1 MSSKYS
7 IWKDKLKKP
16 SSFDKSGVS
25 VSGNDPGNP
34 GRSMNPWL
42 LVALAGLV
50 HLIAVGIPW
59 TVMPVLF
66 TSASTDLHLS
76 LGQIGML
83 WSMLPVGTALAALFG
98 GMIGDRIGFTRTI
111 GIGCFV
117 VALANGLRGLSTG
130 LPMLTLTMFLT
141 GVAVSFVFPNL
152 QRLPG
157 AFFPRR
163 QVGLATGIVIS
174 GFAVGGFLT
183 TALSATVVMPLVGSW
198 RNVLY
203 LYSSLCVVTGLVW
216 ILVMRG
222 VRSPVAPQSP
232 VAVTERPSFRQSL
245 TTVFRVKESWL
256 LSLGNLG
263 IVGAFISVNG
273 YMPTY
278 LENSGLTKS
287 VGDTMTSMLFLASI
301 VGAIGI
307 PALAD
312 RIGGTKAVLVISS
325 FVTTV
330 IVALLAVSNQSLFW
344 VLIPLVGCVTQ
355 GVGALT
361 ISRAVQIKEIGPAF
375 TGTALGLIGGMAN
388 VGGFILPLAGGRLAE
403 VNVLWPFLLWSLA
416 AFFGAVCFI
425 MVKTPK
431 R

>member
-1 MSSKYS
+1 
-7 IWKDKLKKP
+7 
-16 SSFDKSGVS
+16 
-25 VSGNDPGNP
+25 
-34 GRSMNPWL
+34 
-42 LVALAGLV
+42 
-50 HLIAVGIPW
+50 
-59 TVMPVLF
+59 
-66 TSASTDLHLS
+66 
-76 LGQIGML
+76 
-83 WSMLPVGTALAALFG
+83 
-98 GMIGDRIGFTRTI
+98 
-111 GIGCFV
+111 
-117 VALANGLRGLSTG
+117 
-130 LPMLTLTMFLT
+130 
-141 GVAVSFVFPNL
+141 
-152 QRLPG
+152 
-157 AFFPRR
+157 
-163 QVGLATGIVIS
+163 LATGIVIS

-198 RNVLY
+198 HNVLY
-203 LYSSLCVVTGLVW
+203 LYSALCAVTGLVW
-216 ILVMRG
+216 IVVMRG
-222 VRSPVAPQSP
+222 VRPPVTPQSP
-232 VAVTERPSFRQSL
+232 VAITERPSFRQSL

-278 LENSGLTKS
+278 LENIGLTKS

-312 RIGGTKAVLVISS
+312 RIGGTKAVLVTVS
-325 FVTTV
+325 FLTTV
-330 IVALLAVSNQSLFW
+330 LVALLTVSNQALFW

-403 VNVLWPFLLWSLA
+403 VNELWPFLLWALA
-416 AFFGAVCFI
+416 ALFGTVCFTL
-425 MVKTPK
+425 VKTP
-431 R
+431 RR